1 MLVMSLCIV
10 SDTDTDRT
18 SRMSEHDLDTA
29 FDAQFNCC
37 ALITSSS
44 SCVRGPRICN
54 LLCAFGKGGAALFKP
69 ASPLGMPDAAS
80 IIGNFNFYFVTSYEQ
95 CYPGCNQ

>member
-29 FDAQFNCC
+29 FDGQFNYC
-37 ALITSSS
+37 ALITFSS